1 MKQYDDDEKL
11 ACAHSSRMR
20 NVAGGLIVFFGIV
33 LLLFNFDILPY
44 EYKRYVFSW
53 STLLFVLAIINI
65 VNCKTRVFGYILLMF
80 SIIAGLRFVDVIKS
94 YWDVVGPIAL
104 VLLGVALLTGRR
116 HARLKVHTH
125 KWKLDSDSPLIED
138 EQYLHESNVFSGS
151 EKRFGN
157 VEFKGGTINNML
169 GGCEIDLSAARLAE
183 GDNMLEITSVLGGVS
198 LIIPYNWDVKIK
210 TSSFLAA
217 VDDNRVVTTNRS
229 DLLPDRKLIIVGS
242 LFLSGVELKNG

>member
-94 YWDVVGPIAL
+94 YWDVVGPMAL

-125 KWKLDSDSPLIED
+125 KWKLKA
-138 EQYLHESNVFSGS
+138 EQS
-151 EKRFGN
+151 
-157 VEFKGGTINNML
+157 TI
-169 GGCEIDLSAARLAE
+169 CWAVVKSI
-183 GDNMLEITSVLGGVS
+183 SVRHGLRRAT
-198 LIIPYNWDVKIK
+198 I
-210 TSSFLAA
+210 
-217 VDDNRVVTTNRS
+217 RS
-229 DLLPDRKLIIVGS
+229 K
-242 LFLSGVELKNG
+242 

>member
-1 MKQYDDDEKL
+1 MKQYDDDEQF
-11 ACAHSSRMR
+11 ACARASRTR

-65 VNCKTRVFGYILLMF
+65 VGRKTRVFGYIMLLF

-104 VLLGVALLTGRR
+104 VLLGLALLTGRR
-116 HARLKVHTH
+116 HVRKKMHTH
-125 KWKLDSDSPLIED
+125 KWKLEADSPLIED
-138 EQYLHESNVFSGS
+138 EQYIHESNVFSGS

-169 GGCEIDLSAARLAE
+169 GGCQIDLSAARLAE
-183 GDNMLEITSVLGGVS
+183 GDNTLEITSMLGGVS
-198 LIIPYNWDVKIK
+198 LIIPYNWEVKIK

-217 VDDNRVVTTNRS
+217 VDDNRVVTTS
-229 DLLPDRKLIIVGS
+229 STDLLSDRRLIIVGN